1 MSMKTYTLRIRYS
14 SKNDEIYEIEEEIE
28 EEGIYYN
35 IDGAEMKDLIED
47 MDLFYE
53 MQMGTTDIALT

>member
-1 MSMKTYTLRIRYS
+1 MKIYTLRIKYS

-35 IDGAEMKDLIED
+35 IDGAEMKDLVED

>member
-1 MSMKTYTLRIRYS
+1 MKIYTLRIKYS
-14 SKNDEIYEIEEEIE
+14 SKNDDIYEIEEEIE

>member
-1 MSMKTYTLRIRYS
+1 MKTYTLRIRYS
-14 SKNDEIYEIEEEIE
+14 SKNNEIYDIEEEIE

>member
-1 MSMKTYTLRIRYS
+1 MKTYTLRIRYS

-47 MDLFYE
+47 MDLFHE

>member
-1 MSMKTYTLRIRYS
+1 MKTYTLRIRYS
-14 SKNDEIYEIEEEIE
+14 SKNDEIYDIEEEIE
-28 EEGIYYN
+28 EEGITYS

>member
-1 MSMKTYTLRIRYS
+1 MKIYTLRIRYS

>member
-1 MSMKTYTLRIRYS
+1 MKTYTLRIRYS
-14 SKNDEIYEIEEEIE
+14 SKNDEIYDIEEEIE

-35 IDGAEMKDLIED
+35 IDGAEMKDLVED

>member
-1 MSMKTYTLRIRYS
+1 MKTYTLRIRYS
-14 SKNDEIYEIEEEIE
+14 SKNDDIYEIEEEIE

-35 IDGAEMKDLIED
+35 IDGTEIRDMVED
-47 MDLFYE
+47 MDLFHE

>member
-1 MSMKTYTLRIRYS
+1 MKIYTLRIRYS
-14 SKNDEIYEIEEEIE
+14 SKNNEIYEIEEEIE

>member
-1 MSMKTYTLRIRYS
+1 MKTYTLRIRYS
-14 SKNDEIYEIEEEIE
+14 SKNDEIYDIEEEIE

>member
-1 MSMKTYTLRIRYS
+1 MKIYTLRIKYS

-47 MDLFYE
+47 MDLFHE

>member
-1 MSMKTYTLRIRYS
+1 MKIYTLRIRYS
-14 SKNDEIYEIEEEIE
+14 SKNDEIYDIEEEIE

>member
-1 MSMKTYTLRIRYS
+1 MKTYTLRIRYS
-14 SKNDEIYEIEEEIE
+14 SKNNEIYDIEEEIE

-47 MDLFYE
+47 MDLFHE

>member
-1 MSMKTYTLRIRYS
+1 MKTYTLRIRYS
-14 SKNDEIYEIEEEIE
+14 SKNDDIYEIEEEIE

>member
-1 MSMKTYTLRIRYS
+1 MKIYTLRIRYS

-35 IDGAEMKDLIED
+35 IDGAEMKDMIED
-47 MDLFYE
+47 SDLLYE

>member
-1 MSMKTYTLRIRYS
+1 MKIYTLRIKYS

>member
-1 MSMKTYTLRIRYS
+1 MKTYTLRIRYS

-35 IDGAEMKDLIED
+35 IDGAEMKDLVED

>member
-1 MSMKTYTLRIRYS
+1 MKIYTLRIRYS
-14 SKNDEIYEIEEEIE
+14 SKNDEIYDIEEEIE
-28 EEGIYYN
+28 EEGITYS

-47 MDLFYE
+47 MDLFHE

>member
-1 MSMKTYTLRIRYS
+1 MKIYTLRIRYS
-14 SKNDEIYEIEEEIE
+14 SKNDEIYDIEEEIE
-28 EEGIYYN
+28 EEGITYN

-47 MDLFYE
+47 MDLFHE

>member
-1 MSMKTYTLRIRYS
+1 MKTYTLRIRYS

-28 EEGIYYN
+28 EEGVYYN

>member
-1 MSMKTYTLRIRYS
+1 MKIYTLRIRYS
-14 SKNDEIYEIEEEIE
+14 SKNDEIYDIEEEIE

-35 IDGAEMKDLIED
+35 IDGAEMKDLVED

>member
-1 MSMKTYTLRIRYS
+1 MKTYTLRIRYS

-35 IDGAEMKDLIED
+35 IDGTEIRDMVED
-47 MDLFYE
+47 MDLFHE

>member
-1 MSMKTYTLRIRYS
+1 MKIYTLRIRYS
-14 SKNDEIYEIEEEIE
+14 SKNNEIYDIEEEIE